1 VLDAHGSVAIIPP
14 FHDIQP
20 QRDRN
25 RVPVARLADGLR
37 SRTTPMQNLLS
48 LPAALA
54 FGALGVTLFAL
65 IRRLMRAD
73 HPPAI
78 LSTDLAAYVA
88 ALLLTAYFAM
98 SLIATTM
105 ALLPFV
111 GSVAKSALAAA
122 GLHIGCWVLARLMI
136 PIRAE
141 ADADL
146 AMPPAAPA
154 A

>member
-1 VLDAHGSVAIIPP
+1 
-14 FHDIQP
+14 
-20 QRDRN
+20 
-25 RVPVARLADGLR
+25 
-37 SRTTPMQNLLS
+37 MQNLLS

-98 SLIATTM
+98 SLFATTM
-105 ALLPFV
+105 ALLPLV
-111 GSVAKSALAAA
+111 GSVAQSAVGAAV
-122 GLHIGCWVLARLMI
+122 LHIGYWVLARSII
-136 PIRAE
+136 PIRGE
-141 ADADL
+141 AGGDAVL
-146 AMPPAAPA
+146 PPPAPA